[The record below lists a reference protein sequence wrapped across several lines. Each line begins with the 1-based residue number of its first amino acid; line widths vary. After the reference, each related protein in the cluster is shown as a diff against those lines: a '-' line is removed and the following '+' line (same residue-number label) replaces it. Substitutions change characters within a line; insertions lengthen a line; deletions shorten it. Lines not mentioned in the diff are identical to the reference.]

1 MQSLLDDFIGIVYK
15 GEDRVLSDMIYSYKE
30 QRDYPPNIQKVLLAH
45 THYKAILE
53 TLPLTSQEVE
63 KLQSM
68 KLDVDKM
75 TYIDKKPKKK
85 MLLTIFERELL
96 LFRTKAK
103 EIIDIQDA
111 VVDIDIKSST
121 ISATTSKIETK
132 YLNQNKFRFRILVPL
147 MTSKGKVIKRI
158 ADGGKFC
165 EYHMGCQNEEIRK
178 EWVSI
183 LQIL

>member
-1 MQSLLDDFIGIVYK
+1 M
-15 GEDRVLSDMIYSYKE
+15 
-30 QRDYPPNIQKVLLAH
+30 LLAH

-53 TLPLTSQEVE
+53 TLPLNAQEVE

-68 KLDVDKM
+68 KLDQDKFN
-75 TYIDKKPKKK
+75 YIDKKPKKK

-96 LFRTKAK
+96 LFRIKPK
-103 EIIDIQDA
+103 EIIDIENA
-111 VVDIDIKSST
+111 VVDIDIKYSN

-147 MTSKGKVIKRI
+147 MSSKGKVIKRI
-158 ADGGKFC
+158 AEGGKYC

-183 LQIL
+183 LQILQNMESTFSARKSVMYIEK